1 MLFAVVENDFET
13 DEDIACVTLARPLID
28 RKDLLIIVDQAL
40 SYGISDVFF
49 PIAKKISKAYPCL
62 MTVQNPESL

>member
-28 RKDLLIIVDQAL
+28 RKDFIIIIDRSL
-40 SYGISDVFF
+40 SYWISDDYCG
-49 PIAKKISKAYPCL
+49 IAKKI
-62 MTVQNPESL
+62 